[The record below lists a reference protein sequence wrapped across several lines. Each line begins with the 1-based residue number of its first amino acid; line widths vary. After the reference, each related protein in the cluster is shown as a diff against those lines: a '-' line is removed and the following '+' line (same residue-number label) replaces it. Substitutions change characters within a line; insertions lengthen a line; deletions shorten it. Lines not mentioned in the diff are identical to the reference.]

1 MTDRESPR
9 SRRPLWAGI
18 AAISGGLG
26 AILLTVP
33 FAAAYLHAYEG
44 FDGQPVR
51 LPFLERGLSPL
62 LGIAA
67 PRADRAGGMSG
78 RPARAP

>member
-1 MTDRESPR
+1 PDPVRAGGHPPGGDRRGSLGVPMTDRESPR

-33 FAAAYLHAYEG
+33 FAAAYFHAKEG
-44 FDGQPVR
+44 FDDKPV
-51 LPFLERGLSPL
+51 
-62 LGIAA
+62 
-67 PRADRAGGMSG
+67 
-78 RPARAP
+78 

>member
-33 FAAAYLHAYEG
+33 FAAAYFHANEG
-44 FDGQPVR
+44 FDDQPV
-51 LPFLERGLSPL
+51 
-62 LGIAA
+62 
-67 PRADRAGGMSG
+67 
-78 RPARAP
+78 